1 MDLLDELTISDV
13 STTAQ
18 DTLIK
23 ECVDGDISDIND
35 YPVRIDVEVFKKDN
49 DYSHIK
55 EHIYDVLES
64 FSQYI
69 EYSDI
74 FLKSED
80 EIVKKTKLFTFGL
93 RPHFYSAHS
102 VCNFL
107 DGINK
112 NLRILRAECSVSI
125 IGDVPNCKETVYKDV
140 NTDKV
145 RRESRYSSI
154 TSQFSEW
161 SIHNEL
167 SKFNNVCRM
176 FGVPEKYCK
185 EYVHMKGMWKTLIPK
200 MNKFL
205 MKKVDI
211 HHWQNCDL
219 YSNKKMREQV
229 YAIHERIN
237 MNERILSNNI
247 DFGNFISNDT
257 QIWMSTYCS
266 GDFKKYKIGS
276 NVKTGVPKTIQRMLK
291 KLKTKRVRPC
301 PNISW
306 CLMKNGSMSPIY
318 IRSVIYL
325 GEFAQLDDA
334 FCIGT
339 TLAVVCP
346 LEKYENIMSSI
357 FIPRKKRTQNF
368 SA

>member
-13 STTAQ
+13 SATVQ

-23 ECVDGDISDIND
+23 ECEDGNISDIDD
-35 YPVRIDVEVFKKDN
+35 YPVRVDVEVFKKDN

-69 EYSDI
+69 EYSAV
-74 FLKSED
+74 FLKPED

-107 DGINK
+107 DGINER
-112 NLRILRAECSVSI
+112 LRILVAEYSVSI
-125 IGDVPNCKETVYKDV
+125 IGDVPNGEETVYKNV
-140 NTDKV
+140 NTKKI
-145 RRESRYSSI
+145 RRESRYNSI

-161 SIHNEL
+161 NTHNEL
-167 SKFNNVCRM
+167 SKFNSVCRM

-185 EYVHMKGMWKTLIPK
+185 EYVHMKEMWELLIQRF
-200 MNKFL
+200 NKFL

-211 HHWQNCDL
+211 HHWQNYVL
-219 YSNKKMREQV
+219 NSNKKIHEQV
-229 YAIHERIN
+229 NAIHERFN
-237 MNERILSNNI
+237 LSERILSNNI

-257 QIWMSTYCS
+257 QIWISTHCA

-276 NVKTGVPKTIQRMLK
+276 NIKANVPRTIQRILK

-301 PNISW
+301 PKISW
-306 CLMKNGSMSPIY
+306 RLMQTGSLSPIY

-325 GEFAQLDDA
+325 GEFSQPDNI

-339 TLAVVCP
+339 ALAVVCP
-346 LEKYENIMSSI
+346 LEKYENLMSSI
-357 FIPRKKRTQNF
+357 FIPRKRELKNF
-368 SA
+368 ST